1 MLVRRTQLH
10 TPSTSRS
17 YQHRLQYLYARRMAL
32 DTLIES
38 MEQYAKCRARRLAG
52 LRMKTV

>member
-1 MLVRRTQLH
+1 
-10 TPSTSRS
+10 
-17 YQHRLQYLYARRMAL
+17 MAL

-52 LRMKTV
+52 LRAKAVS